1 VKHYK
6 REILFGYP
14 IHRIRIDP
22 DSYDKNKI
30 VSDIKKNYEID
41 NNRNEWGSSNLH
53 HPYGDW
59 KNEKFI
65 DINYS
70 QLRKV
75 YSKTFSEFFAN
86 FFEFS
91 EPFNYHWNIVN
102 YTAIKTGQ
110 YMKAHTHPE
119 YDFSCTHYINF
130 DSEKH
135 SSIRFVNSSPT
146 GLFGREIMTEQY
158 SISDRTKPANSYL
171 YGDFDIPILEN
182 DMIIFPAT
190 LQHEVPVQKKVDEC
204 RICIVTNIKLLN
216 K

>member
-1 VKHYK
+1 MKHYK

-30 VSDIKKNYEID
+30 VSDIKKNYE
-41 NNRNEWGSSNLH
+41 
-53 HPYGDW
+53 
-59 KNEKFI
+59 I

-135 SSIRFVNSSPT
+135 SSIRFVK
-146 GLFGREIMTEQY
+146 Q
-158 SISDRTKPANSYL
+158 
-171 YGDFDIPILEN
+171 
-182 DMIIFPAT
+182 
-190 LQHEVPVQKKVDEC
+190 
-204 RICIVTNIKLLN
+204 
-216 K
+216 